1 VIVDNY
7 EISGGGIVLE
17 SIADTEGATAGQ
29 ASENRFLWDK
39 SSLLPHERERVF
51 QHKPKF
57 IVITS
62 ASDADEKVIH
72 EIAREVEKKLFF
84 MRCNVYYLG
93 ISSLLNGLDWDSA
106 SGHEG
111 RDEHIRVIGEL
122 ARLLTDSG
130 QIFITAIFRL
140 DDFEAEKLKAV
151 HNPNEILL
159 ITAGE
164 SPLST
169 LEPDARVSAT
179 DLAGAVETVCELLK
193 SQEILLEY
201 YL

>member
-1 VIVDNY
+1 
-7 EISGGGIVLE
+7 
-17 SIADTEGATAGQ
+17 
-29 ASENRFLWDK
+29 
-39 SSLLPHERERVF
+39 
-51 QHKPKF
+51 
-57 IVITS
+57 
-62 ASDADEKVIH
+62 
-72 EIAREVEKKLFF
+72 
-84 MRCNVYYLG
+84 
-93 ISSLLNGLDWDSA
+93 
-106 SGHEG
+106 
-111 RDEHIRVIGEL
+111 VIGEL